1 MAEKN
6 DFGAQSAEGSE
17 EQRKQALAE
26 LGGKL
31 RQLREAQNISYTEVA
46 QEIKIQ
52 KHYVQAME
60 EGRIEDLPR
69 GPFVRSFLR
78 QYCSYLSAD
87 DMWPKYDELTQA
99 QAIKVVIPEAGSQAS
114 YVQKSPKV
122 FRPEKHTF
130 LFIVLALLGALAIYL
145 MIANRAELSSTAT
158 NPIEGGTAVIAE
170 QAVRPEPQPEPVKAV
185 SEDKKE
191 EAPAKS
197 SGTAEKPA
205 EKSADT
211 TPVKEAQP
219 EAKQEI
225 KKNSAAETAKVD
237 LGWLDGKEYKEPE
250 PVVAEQK
257 APEAVKAEATQEK
270 ADTSLK
276 KTEIRI
282 IPKAVIWVKVSRGNE
297 IYFQG
302 LVKPGDNRVFDASG
316 DRPLRVRYG
325 NPGKTGIIWNGRK
338 IENVGTDKT
347 PMTRFYHADG
357 SVTAD

>member
-1 MAEKN
+1 MAENN
-6 DFGAQSAEGSE
+6 DFGAQSAECSE

-130 LFIVLALLGALAIYL
+130 LFIVLALLGAFAIYL

-170 QAVRPEPQPEPVKAV
+170 QASKPGAQPEPTEAL
-185 SEDKKE
+185 SEDKKQ
-191 EAPAKS
+191 EAPAVS
-197 SGTAEKPA
+197 QNTAEKPA
-205 EKSADT
+205 EKSADSA
-211 TPVKEAQP
+211 PAEKKP
-219 EAKQEI
+219 EVRQEI
-225 KKNSAAETAKVD
+225 KKDSTAETAKVD

-250 PVVAEQK
+250 PAVTEQK
-257 APEAVKAEATQEK
+257 APEAVKAEEK
-270 ADTSLK
+270 QNKTDTSLK

-325 NPGKTGIIWNGRK
+325 NPGKTGIIWNGKK
-338 IENVGTDKT
+338 IENVGADKT